1 MKKLL
6 GSILCATMLAA
17 TAPIQADAAT
27 ELKFGHVLKEDS
39 WYQQVAVKF
48 KELVEERTKGDV
60 TVTIFPNGQLGG
72 EAKMIQSARV
82 GAISLGVAASP
93 IFEPTV
99 PEFAVLS
106 LPYLFDDAAQANSRL
121 EGDAGQAML
130 DLLDSHGVV
139 GLGFF
144 SASERDVFG
153 KTAIR
158 SAADMKGLKIRV
170 PQSPSFVD
178 TYEAMGA
185 QATPMAYTELYL
197 ALQNGVIDAADTSAD
212 VYVSDRFFEVS
223 KYFNLTHV
231 HYAAPVLFMSKIQL
245 GRLSEENQQ
254 IVRQSGKD
262 ALAFGNAAY
271 ATMVADSIARMKQ
284 EGIEVV
290 ETDTTEMRDEALT
303 VWPTLLESIPNGQAM
318 LDRLQGKAQ

>member
-6 GSILCATMLAA
+6 ASILCATALAVA
-17 TAPIQADAAT
+17 APIQADAAT

-48 KELVEERTKGDV
+48 KELVEERSKGDV

-82 GAISLGVAASP
+82 GAVSLGVASSP

-106 LPYLFDDAAQANSRL
+106 LPYLFDDAAQANARL
-121 EGDAGQAML
+121 GGEAGQAML
-130 DLLDSHGVV
+130 DLLDQHGVV

-144 SASERDVFG
+144 SAAERDVFG

-158 SAADMKGLKIRV
+158 SAADLKGLKIRV

-223 KYFNLTHV
+223 KYFNLTRV
-231 HYAAPVLFMSKIQL
+231 HYAAPVLFMSKLQL

-254 IVRQSGKD
+254 IVRQAGKD
-262 ALAFGNAAY
+262 ALAFGNEAY
-271 ATMVADSIARMKQ
+271 AGMVADAIARMKE
-284 EGIEVV
+284 EGVEVV
-290 ETDTTEMRDEALT
+290 ETDVTGMREEART
-303 VWPTLLESIPNGQAM
+303 VWPTLLEDIPNGQAI
-318 LDRLQGKAQ
+318 LDRLSAQTQ